1 MDQLAY
7 AVHFGADA
15 VYLACDRFGLR
26 QRAANFSLDELPRAV
41 ALAHAADVRVYV
53 TLNAAMGGDDIA
65 ALPVY
70 LEALAAA
77 GVDACIV
84 SDLGAVRLA
93 KRYAPGLGVHISTQA
108 SCMNAEAAL
117 AWYELGAKRIVC
129 AREMS
134 VADIAA
140 MRAAIPDDLELEA
153 FVHGAMC
160 MAVSGRCLISDHLNS
175 RSANKG
181 HCTQPCRWT
190 YALVEETRPDE
201 RFPIGEDENGSFILS
216 SKDLNMLHHLDD
228 LACAG
233 VDSIKI
239 EGRVKKA
246 YYVATVV
253 NAYRQVLDG
262 ADPADFDRDLE
273 AVSHRPYST
282 GFFYGS
288 AEQAP
293 YGPEYAQTHALA
305 GTVEACEPRDDGLFD
320 VRIDLR
326 NRFFEGDEL
335 EVLSPARPVRT
346 LVAADLRHVIEPA
359 GKATSREVACV
370 LGADGA
376 ADSESIRTGDGAHGV
391 HDARDVHDACD
402 THDVCGTRGAHGA
415 EPAASSS
422 LYGNGARCVE
432 PVSVADR
439 ATDRYLLASPFALQP
454 MDIMRVAR

>member
-1 MDQLAY
+1 MSTSRNKPELLAPAGGIDQLEY
-7 AVHFGADA
+7 AIHFGADA

-26 QRAANFSLDELPRAV
+26 QRAANFALAAVPDAV
-41 ALAHAADVRVYV
+41 ALAHAAGVKVYV
-53 TLNAAMGGDDIA
+53 TLNAAMTADDIA
-65 ALPVY
+65 ALPAY

-77 GVDACIV
+77 GVDAFIV

-93 KRYAPGLGVHISTQA
+93 KRRAPEVAIHISTQA
-108 SCMNAEAAL
+108 SCMNAEAASM
-117 AWYELGAKRIVC
+117 WYELGAKRIVC

-140 MRAAIPDDLELEA
+140 MRAAVPGELEIEA

-160 MAVSGRCLISDHLNS
+160 MAVSGRCLISDHLNG

-190 YALVEETRPDE
+190 YSLVEETRPDE
-201 RFPIGEDENGSFILS
+201 HFPIEEDEGGSFILS

-228 LACAG
+228 LAAAG
-233 VDSIKI
+233 VDSVKI

-262 ADPADFDRDLE
+262 ADPRAFDRDLE

-282 GFFYGS
+282 GFFYGP

-305 GTVEACEPRDDGLFD
+305 ATVEACTERADGLFD

-346 LVAADLRHVIEPA
+346 LAAAEVRHVVAAPA
-359 GKATSREVACV
+359 AASVSAAAAA
-370 LGADGA
+370 ADGA
-376 ADSESIRTGDGAHGV
+376 AARS
-391 HDARDVHDACD
+391 DASPQTA
-402 THDVCGTRGAHGA
+402 A
-415 EPAASSS
+415 EIA
-422 LYGNGARCVE
+422 E

-439 ATDRYLLASPFALQP
+439 ATDRYVIASPFPLQP
-454 MDIMRVAR
+454 RDILRVSR

>member
-1 MDQLAY
+1 MKTPELLAPAGGFDQLAY
-7 AVHFGADA
+7 AIHFGADA

-26 QRAANFSLDELPRAV
+26 QRAANFALADMPRAV
-41 ALAHAADVRVYV
+41 ACAHERGVAVHV
-53 TLNAAMGGDDIA
+53 TLNASMTGDDVA
-65 ALPVY
+65 ALPAY
-70 LEALAAA
+70 LEALAEA
-77 GVDACIV
+77 GADAFIM

-93 KRYAPGLGVHISTQA
+93 KRHAPQVALHISTQA

-117 AWYELGAKRIVC
+117 MWYELGARRIVC

-140 MRAAIPDDLELEA
+140 MREALPDELELEVFA
-153 FVHGAMC
+153 HGAMC
-160 MAVSGRCLISDHLNS
+160 MAVSGRCLISDHVNG

-181 HCTQPCRWT
+181 YCTQPCRWT
-190 YALVEETRPDE
+190 YALVEETRPEE
-201 RFPIGEDENGSFILS
+201 RFSIEEDEKGSFILS

-228 LACAG
+228 LARAG

-262 ADPADFDRDLE
+262 ADPSAFDRDLE

-282 GFFYGS
+282 GFFYGP

-293 YGPEYAQTHALA
+293 HGPEYAQTHALA
-305 GTVEACEPRDDGLFD
+305 GTVEACEARADGLFD

-335 EVLSPARPVRT
+335 EVLSPGKPVRT
-346 LVAADLRHVIEPA
+346 LVAAALRHVVAP
-359 GKATSREVACV
+359 REV
-370 LGADGA
+370 GA
-376 ADSESIRTGDGAHGV
+376 AGGESDAAAVREGKGAACGES
-391 HDARDVHDACD
+391 DA
-402 THDVCGTRGAHGA
+402 
-415 EPAASSS
+415 PAACEAKERFAERHVSGTDES
-422 LYGNGARCVE
+422 LE

-439 ATDRYLLASPFALQP
+439 ATDSYVIACPFPLEP
-454 MDIMRVAR
+454 MDILRVER